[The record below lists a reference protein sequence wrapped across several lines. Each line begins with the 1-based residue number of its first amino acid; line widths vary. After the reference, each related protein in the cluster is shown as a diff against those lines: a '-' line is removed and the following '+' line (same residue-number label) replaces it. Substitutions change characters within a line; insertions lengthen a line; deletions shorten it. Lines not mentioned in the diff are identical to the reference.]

1 MRGTRKCNFA
11 SGQSARVCQK
21 RLSLRI
27 SLASLM
33 AAVVES
39 SDSSYLSQPDASLQ
53 KLSNILSDNHTE
65 LQAAAKFASAS
76 APSEPPAVLSWTAF
90 SALYPEVSAS
100 SVLASRLEVFNLCN
114 ILIGAQKWRSI
125 SVEFSREQ
133 NVCFLAC
140 WPRALMKGGV
150 IRDRHLRQLGISATS
165 ADVPPLEA
173 TTAWKA
179 WDDCREVSGSGL
191 SLT

>member
-1 MRGTRKCNFA
+1 MQFHIRSVAK
-11 SGQSARVCQK
+11 SLSEV
-21 RLSLRI
+21 SLRI
-27 SLASLM
+27 SLARLM
-33 AAVVES
+33 AEIMEPS
-39 SDSSYLSQPDASLQ
+39 NSSYQSHPDASLQ
-53 KLSNILSDNHTE
+53 NLSSNLSDSHLE
-65 LQAAAKFASAS
+65 QQAAAKDVSAS
-76 APSEPPAVLSWTAF
+76 ATPEPPALLSWTAF

-100 SVLASRLEVFNLCN
+100 SALASRLEIFNLCN

-140 WPRALMKGGV
+140 WPRAPMKGGV
-150 IRDRHLRQLGISATS
+150 ARDRYLRQLEVSDTA
-165 ADVPPLEA
+165 AEVPPLET

>member
-1 MRGTRKCNFA
+1 
-11 SGQSARVCQK
+11 
-21 RLSLRI
+21 
-27 SLASLM
+27 M
-33 AAVVES
+33 AEIVEA
-39 SDSSYLSQPDASLQ
+39 SDSSYHSHPDTSLQ
-53 KLSNILSDNHTE
+53 NLSNNLSDSHLE
-65 LQAAAKFASAS
+65 RQAAAKDTSAS
-76 APSEPPAVLSWTAF
+76 VTPEPPALLSWTAF

-100 SVLASRLEVFNLCN
+100 SALASRLEVFNLCN

-140 WPRALMKGGV
+140 WPRAPKKGV
-150 IRDRHLRQLGISATS
+150 VVRDRQLRQLEVSDTS
-165 ADVPPLEA
+165 AAVPPLEA

-179 WDDCREVSGSGL
+179 WEDCREVSDSGF